1 MSTPTPFTFTG
12 IGQVSKPE
20 PRWNDKAGKAFHALN
35 LTFTKPGSQYPST
48 ISIDCKEEV
57 YNAVVDGSFIEV
69 TASVDGTL
77 GAKGVFNKF
86 WLHKWAAA
94 KPPVASTDELSV
106 EDLERLLAE
115 KRAAAANPAPAAVPA
130 TTTAAEDED
139 DLPF

>member
-1 MSTPTPFTFTG
+1 MSTPLAPFTFTG

-20 PRWNDKAGKAFHALN
+20 PRWNDKAGKAFYALN

-48 ISIDCKEEV
+48 ISLDCTEVV
-57 YNAVVDGSFIEV
+57 YNAVVDGSFIEI
-69 TASVDGTL
+69 TASADGSL

-94 KPPVASTDELSV
+94 KPPVASMDELSV

-115 KRAAAANPAPAAVPA
+115 KRAAAANPAPVAAPA
-130 TTTAAEDED
+130 TTAEPLD